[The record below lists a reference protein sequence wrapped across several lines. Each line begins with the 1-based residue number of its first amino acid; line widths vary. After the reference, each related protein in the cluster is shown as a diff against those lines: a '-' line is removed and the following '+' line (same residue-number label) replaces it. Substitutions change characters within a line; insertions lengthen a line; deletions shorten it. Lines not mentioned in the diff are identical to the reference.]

1 MDELLDELA
10 ATSAYSHESIHKKY
24 PHAHRPKLDILKT
37 LFRQLPPLETAFLTH
52 IILKDLRPILY
63 PFPDVNS
70 SVALLNFNTNAIKML
85 TKQDVMTAWDST
97 GYMSRLHRIEADLDA
112 VSTAFELPHHAKPV
126 PMPNIHSMIQVCT
139 VADRLNK
146 CGSSNDSGIVWI
158 IAPQVS

>member
-10 ATSAYSHESIHKKY
+10 ATSPFSHESIRKKY
-24 PHAHRPKLDILKT
+24 PPHAHRPKLDILKT

-70 SVALLNFNTNAIKML
+70 SVALLNFNTKAVKML
-85 TKQDVMTAWDST
+85 TKQDVMIAWDPS
-97 GYMSRLHRIEADLDA
+97 GYMLRLHRLEADLDA

-126 PMPNIHSMIQVCT
+126 PKPNLGSMIQVCKT
-139 VADRLNK
+139 VAKPNLIK
-146 CGSSNDSGIVWI
+146 CCSSK
-158 IAPQVS
+158 